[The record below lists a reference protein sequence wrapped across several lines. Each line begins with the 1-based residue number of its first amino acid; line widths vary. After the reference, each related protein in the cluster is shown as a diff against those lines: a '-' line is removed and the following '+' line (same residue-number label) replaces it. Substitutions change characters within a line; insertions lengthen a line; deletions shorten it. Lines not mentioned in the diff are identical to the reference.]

1 MAMTGPEQTPEEL
14 KKSLGARIRLARRQA
29 GLTQKEL
36 GIEIGV
42 SSVAISDWER
52 GVTQPTA
59 ILLWQVG
66 NTVGQPTAFFLKD
79 LAPEREYSGE
89 DAEESFLRLYM
100 ELDPTFRRLTVS
112 FMQWAKQEQQGSS

>member
-1 MAMTGPEQTPEEL
+1 MALTGPQQTPEEL

-36 GIEIGV
+36 GIQIGV

-52 GVTQPTA
+52 GLTQPTA

-66 NTVGQPTAFFLKD
+66 NAVGQPAAFFLKD
-79 LAPEREYSGE
+79 LAPEREYFGE

-100 ELDPTFRRLTVS
+100 ELAPSFRRLTVS
-112 FMQWAKQEQQGSS
+112 FMEWAKREQQGSS

>member
-1 MAMTGPEQTPEEL
+1 MAMMRPEQTPEEL

-36 GIEIGV
+36 GIQIGV

-59 ILLWQVG
+59 IVLWQVG
-66 NTVGQPTAFFLKD
+66 NAVGQPAAFFFKD

-89 DAEESFLRLYM
+89 DSEESFFRLYM
-100 ELDPTFRRLTVS
+100 ELDPTSRRLTVS
-112 FMQWAKQEQQGSS
+112 FMQWVKQEQQGSS

>member
-1 MAMTGPEQTPEEL
+1 MAITGPKQTQEKL
-14 KKSLGARIRLARRQA
+14 KKSLGERIRLARQQA
-29 GLTQKEL
+29 GLTQKQL
-36 GIEIGV
+36 GVQIGV
-42 SSVAISDWER
+42 SAVAISDWER

-66 NTVGQPTAFFLKD
+66 NTVGRSAAFFLND

-89 DAEESFLRLYM
+89 DSDESFLRLYR

-112 FMQWAKQEQQGSS
+112 FMQWAKQEQHGSS